1 MRNAVTE
8 VTTFI
13 GSDIYSFSPESVDKP
28 KGRKYLVGVFDF
40 GASQFS
46 GDIRH
51 FYLTFEGGDCIL
63 WDGMVDGDVNG
74 GKQMWA
80 MVAQCRDYEGRKGKV
95 VAYKLILESLKKEIE
110 LYSLE
115 CASAKLMK
123 AGLMREVDF
132 RILIEALDE

>member
-1 MRNAVTE
+1 MRNAATE

-40 GASQFS
+40 GASQS
-46 GDIRH
+46 GGDIRH

-63 WDGMVDGDVNG
+63 WDVMVDGDVNG

-95 VAYKLILESLKKEIE
+95 VAYKLVLESLRREIE

-115 CASAKLMK
+115 FTSAKLMK
-123 AGLMREVDF
+123 AGLMREVN
-132 RILIEALDE
+132 LENLKEELDD

>member
-13 GSDIYSFSPESVDKP
+13 GTDIYSFSPESVDKP
-28 KGRKYLVGVFDF
+28 KGRKYLVGEFDF
-40 GASQFS
+40 GASPS
-46 GDIRH
+46 GGGLRH
-51 FYLTFEGGDCIL
+51 FYLTFEGGFCIL
-63 WDGMVDGDVNG
+63 WDVMVDSDING

-80 MVAQCRDYEGRKGKV
+80 MVAQCRDYSGRKNREISFRLV
-95 VAYKLILESLKKEIE
+95 LESLKQENE
-110 LYSLE
+110 LYGLE
-115 CASAKLMK
+115 CASSKLMK

>member
-28 KGRKYLVGVFDF
+28 KGRKFLVGVFDF
-40 GASQFS
+40 GASQS
-46 GDIRH
+46 GGDLRH

-63 WDGMVDGDVNG
+63 WDVMVDGDVNN

-80 MVAQCRDYEGRKGKV
+80 MVAQCCDYEGRKGKV
-95 VAYKLILESLKKEIE
+95 VAYKLVLESLRREIE

-123 AGLMREVDF
+123 AGLMREVDY
-132 RILIEALDE
+132 RILIEALAG